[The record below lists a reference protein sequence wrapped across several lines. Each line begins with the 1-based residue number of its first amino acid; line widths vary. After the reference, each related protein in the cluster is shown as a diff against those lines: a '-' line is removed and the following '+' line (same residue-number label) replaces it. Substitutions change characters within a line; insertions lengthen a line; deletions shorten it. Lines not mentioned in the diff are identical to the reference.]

1 MFWNRSCDCSVYT
14 TSDGSTPAQMFQ
26 SCADPEG
33 GNRGSGPPPP
43 PMKNCKNIGFLS
55 NSGPDSPKI
64 MMLPSQHSMLGHHHH
79 AAFRCWANDGRLI
92 VVFGSLT
99 PHQLKTKK
107 NFVKGPPLK
116 KFSGST
122 HASAL
127 DFCFVCLEEREQLSQ
142 VGPSR

>member
-33 GNRGSGPPPP
+33 GGQGVRNPPPP
-43 PMKNCKNIGFLS
+43 LKNCKNIGFLS
-55 NSGPDSPKI
+55 NSGLDPLKI
-64 MMLPSQHSMLGHHHH
+64 TKLPSQNSMLGHNHHNS
-79 AAFRCWANDGRLI
+79 FRWRADGGRLI
-92 VVFGSLT
+92 VVFGSSH
-99 PHQLKTKK
+99 PSSTKK
-107 NFVKGPPLK
+107 KKLVKVGPPLT

-127 DFCFVCLEEREQLSQ
+127 DFCSVCLEEREQLSQ